1 MRILVGIPVIYCEE
15 CVQQCLDSLEGQDV
29 SIFIIDN
36 DATPAIKGMIQRYPK
51 IVNEKNVY
59 VNPAWNQLMEIFLKS
74 NYERLIILN
83 SDMVLEK
90 DVIQKIQNIDIDR
103 EKTIILPNVSD
114 HHISEG
120 VREIEWG
127 FPGIMIVL
135 TRKMAE
141 LVYPIPESLKLWF
154 GDDWIYRRLIKH
166 GYRLRVHYAIKA
178 RHSGSRSITSLKEA
192 SEIIEQDKINWTTEE
207 KNV

>member
-15 CVQQCLDSLEGQDV
+15 CVKQCLESLQGQDV

-36 DATPAIKGMIQRYPK
+36 DATPVIKEMISGYTQ

-59 VNPAWNQLMEIFLKS
+59 VNPAWNQILKIFLGS

-83 SDMVLEK
+83 SDMILEK
-90 DVIQKIQNIDIDR
+90 DVIQKIQNIDIDG

-154 GDDWIYRRLIKH
+154 GDDWIYRRLIKN
-166 GYRLRVHYAIKA
+166 GYRLRVQYGIKA
-178 RHSGSRSITSLKEA
+178 SHSGSRSITSLKEA
-192 SEIIEQDKINWTTEE
+192 SEIIEQDKINWITEE
-207 KNV
+207 KNI